1 MSCEVVAL
9 DSDTAIILKAR
20 ESLLSDMQLP
30 MCKRFFPLG
39 FSVDI
44 YTNRR
49 EVLKAAEESF
59 GHRTACYSNQPLTIH
74 IGVTQGYPDCPPP
87 PIRRQYDHLYTMVAD
102 VQNQAV
108 LDLRTGAN
116 FVWLGEGALSDIEYL
131 RHNFLEKV
139 TYLLLGA
146 TFVTDLHAACVGRN
160 GKGILLCGDSGAG
173 KSTLAYGCAR
183 AGWSYTS
190 DDTCYLINEA
200 QAARVVGHAH
210 RVRFRPQASALFA
223 ELQSWPVVQ
232 RMEGKPSMEVPISAL
247 PLRNAAPESDVCAIV
262 YLRRD
267 LSTKGQL
274 VGLSP
279 GSATE
284 RMSEELYSAGEI
296 RVRHK
301 EILQRMAN
309 IPTFELYY
317 RGLDDA
323 IEHLDKLVDAL

>member
-9 DSDTAIILKAR
+9 DSDSVITLKTR
-20 ESLLSDMQLP
+20 ESLLSDMQLA

-39 FSVDI
+39 FAIDI

-59 GHRTACYSNQPLTIH
+59 GHRTACYTNKPLTIR
-74 IGVTQGYPDCPPP
+74 IGVTKGHLDCPPP

-102 VQNQAV
+102 VQNHAV

-116 FVWLGEGALSDIEYL
+116 FVWLTEGALSDIQYL
-131 RHNFLEKV
+131 RSNFLEKV
-139 TYLLLGA
+139 TYLLLGS
-146 TFVTDLHAACVGRN
+146 TFVTDIHAACVGRN

-183 AGWSYTS
+183 MGWTYTS

-200 QAARVVGHAH
+200 PAPRVIGHAH

-223 ELQSWPVVQ
+223 ELRSWPVVE

-247 PLRNAAPESDVCAIV
+247 PLRDAAPEADVCAIV
-262 YLRRD
+262 YLRRN
-267 LSTKGQL
+267 LSTKAQL
-274 VGLSP
+274 VGLSR

-284 RMSEELYSAGEI
+284 RMSEDLYSAGEI
-296 RVRHK
+296 RARHK

-309 IPTFELYY
+309 IPTFELHY

-323 IEHLDKLVDAL
+323 IEHLNRLIETL